1 MSRGVRRCRGHRH
14 RADLGRCNGGRGRDI
29 RDRRGD
35 GGGSRP
41 GDDARRLGG
50 HRAWDRTPTAPS
62 RILTRRR
69 QGGWVGRRRIRRGD
83 RDRVPEATNVN
94 AGRRRGL
101 RQTGDRDPREGRD
114 VGSGI
119 RASATR
125 GHDQTRA
132 RPHRPEGH
140 RLGPRQRLMAG
151 QCQPRLTGDGRGH
164 HRQRRGQARHRADR
178 LKGQRRRAERTQL
191 TGGGTHRLIRPLEV
205 STHPRRRERAAPGGC
220 RRSSSCMIG
229 EGWLVI

>member
-1 MSRGVRRCRGHRH
+1 M
-14 RADLGRCNGGRGRDI
+14 
-29 RDRRGD
+29 
-35 GGGSRP
+35 
-41 GDDARRLGG
+41 
-50 HRAWDRTPTAPS
+50 
-62 RILTRRR
+62 
-69 QGGWVGRRRIRRGD
+69 GRRRIRRGD

-94 AGRRRGL
+94 AGRWRGL

-114 VGSGI
+114 VGPGI

-151 QCQPRLTGDGRGH
+151 RCQPRLTGDGRGR
-164 HRQRRGQARHRADR
+164 HRQRRGQVRHRADR

-191 TGGGTHRLIRPLEV
+191 TGGGYAWVDPSSIGVDSPSAARAGRARRLPSVVKL
-205 STHPRRRERAAPGGC
+205 HDRRRMACYINPTTEEARGIFLNSSTTVEVPEAP
-220 RRSSSCMIG
+220 
-229 EGWLVI
+229 